1 MGTEN
6 SHSKDEDNN
15 LINDKTEDLSIQ
27 WNEISSYKGMKSDT
41 SSTKNY
47 KNKKKLNQEDSSS
60 ISSSSETK
68 TKDETTISK
77 KDERVPFKFE
87 W

>member
-27 WNEISSYKGMKSDT
+27 WNEIISYKVMKSYT
-41 SSTKNY
+41 S
-47 KNKKKLNQEDSSS
+47 
-60 ISSSSETK
+60 
-68 TKDETTISK
+68 
-77 KDERVPFKFE
+77 
-87 W
+87 